1 MLYQCTK
8 TVFPFSINRIK
19 TNVKKGHCDLFSTN
33 EESRIIWRRVLT
45 LKDNIRPLKLGDAT
59 NNLCTKGN
67 HEYFKQVL
75 RETIWSQKAKY
86 VNRAYRHKYGKKDK
100 IICI

>member
-86 VNRAYRHKYGKKDK
+86 V
-100 IICI
+100 I